1 VNRNVKLR
9 SPRFYPQSK
18 QLCVI
23 LHYYTHTNAGRESN
37 TAGLHIE
44 YGDGRASTVVGYLE
58 PSEVSF
64 ILDTHFY
71 LIYLGRENNFKKTA
85 GFTGPA
91 VGKLCKRKNDRVE
104 TLENMDIDLL
114 KCLILRTLAVW
125 FFKHQ

>member
-1 VNRNVKLR
+1 
-9 SPRFYPQSK
+9 
-18 QLCVI
+18 VI

-37 TAGLHIE
+37 RAGLHIE

-64 ILDTHFY
+64 ILDTHFH
-71 LIYLGRENNFKKTA
+71 LISLGRENNWKKTA
-85 GFTGPA
+85 EFTGPA

-114 KCLILRTLAVW
+114 KCLILRTLAVP
-125 FFKHQ
+125 FLKHQ